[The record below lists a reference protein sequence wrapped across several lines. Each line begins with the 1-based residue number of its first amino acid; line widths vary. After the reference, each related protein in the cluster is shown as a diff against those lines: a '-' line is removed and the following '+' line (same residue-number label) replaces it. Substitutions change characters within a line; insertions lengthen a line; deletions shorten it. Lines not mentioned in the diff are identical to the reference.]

1 MRLHIWAG
9 SGLACLGVIS
19 QPSVAVTRPAAGRPV
34 ASFVTSMTS
43 VILSPIMLWLEV
55 VALLF
60 SSMVVAEPANPL
72 FVKAIT
78 VVVVVVLG
86 LLALALPVAGLV
98 MGSRARK
105 VAQVEPHTG
114 AGMALAALVIG
125 GVVSAVVLLVQG
137 YLVLWAAGVCS
148 LEGC

>member
-1 MRLHIWAG
+1 
-9 SGLACLGVIS
+9 
-19 QPSVAVTRPAAGRPV
+19 
-34 ASFVTSMTS
+34 MTS

-86 LLALALPVAGLV
+86 LLALALPIAGLV

-105 VAQVEPHTG
+105 VAPVEPHTG
-114 AGMALAALVIG
+114 AGMALASVVIG